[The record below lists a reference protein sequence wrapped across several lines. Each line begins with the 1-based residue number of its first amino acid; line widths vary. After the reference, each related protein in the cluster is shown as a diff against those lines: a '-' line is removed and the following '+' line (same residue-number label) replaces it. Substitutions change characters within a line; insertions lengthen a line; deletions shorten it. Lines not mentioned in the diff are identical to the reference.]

1 MPQLENGEDPL
12 IVAALIDDDD
22 DEESKEITKQFLK
35 DQADSDANHDDDDA
49 GDDDGED
56 DDDIN
61 FPAPKNKPAD
71 KSDDDDDDEEEKPT
85 GTKPPEAID
94 AGDDDDD
101 DSEKDKPKGD
111 EATEKKSRAER
122 RAERQRQYLERLT
135 AAPTDENEKRR
146 RELLKDDYKPLD
158 IKDGEYEPDDLI
170 KDRQQYAQSVAIK
183 TAEAQREIA
192 QEENFWTKVE
202 YEAKLLNTKPGFE
215 FLDENNKEKFDEKK
229 AAAIND
235 LYFKTIGLE
244 NVLVRDANGLPIV
257 NAQGEAMVRPTVRR
271 KDLGFQEFV
280 EGYVDVFMNMDQD
293 DEAEI
298 IKNTVKQRAHQGIR
312 PGGSSRRGLGRLRQG
327 DIAKMSADE
336 VEANEAEIDRQINAE
351 LGIS

>member
-1 MPQLENGEDPL
+1 MPKLDGEDPI

-22 DEESKEITKQFLK
+22 DEESKQLTKEFL
-35 DQADSDANHDDDDA
+35 DQADSDDDEVETPA
-49 GDDDGED
+49 GE
-56 DDDIN
+56 
-61 FPAPKNKPAD
+61 
-71 KSDDDDDDEEEKPT
+71 SEDDDDDDIDVPAPKNDPADKDDDEDEEKPD
-85 GTKPPEAID
+85 GKKPPEAID
-94 AGDDDDD
+94 AGKDDDD
-101 DSEKDKPKGD
+101 EEENPEPRGDKS
-111 EATEKKSRAER
+111 TEKKSRAER

-135 AAPTDENEKRR
+135 AAPTDDNEKRR

-158 IKDGEYEPDDLI
+158 IKDGEYDTDELI

-183 TAEAQREIA
+183 TAEAQREVA
-192 QEENFWTKVE
+192 EEQNFWTKVE

-244 NVLVRDANGLPIV
+244 QVLVRDANGLPIV

-280 EGYVDVFMNMDQD
+280 EGYVDVFMDSDQD
-293 DEAEI
+293 TEAEI
-298 IKNTVKQRAHQGIR
+298 TKNVVRQRAHQGVR
-312 PGGSSRRGLGRLRQG
+312 PGGSSRRGLGKLQMG
-327 DIAKMSADE
+327 DISKMTADE

>member
-1 MPQLENGEDPL
+1 MPHLENGEDPL

-35 DQADSDANHDDDDA
+35 DQANSDADHEDDDA

-61 FPAPKNKPAD
+61 FPAPKKNPAP
-71 KSDDDDDDEEEKPT
+71 KSDDDDDDEEEKPS

-94 AGDDDDD
+94 AGESDD
-101 DSEKDKPKGD
+101 ENEEKPKGD
-111 EATEKKSRAER
+111 ENAEKKSRAER

-135 AAPTDENEKRR
+135 ASPVDENEKRR

-183 TAEAQREIA
+183 TAEAQREVA
-192 QEENFWTKVE
+192 EEQNFWTKVE

-244 NVLVRDANGLPIV
+244 QQLVRDANGLPIV
-257 NAQGEAMVRPTVRR
+257 NAQGEAMIRPTVRR

-280 EGYVDVFMNMDQD
+280 EGYVEVFMNMDQD

-298 IKNTVKQRAHQGIR
+298 TKNVVKQRAHQGIR
-312 PGGSSRRGLGRLRQG
+312 PGGSSRRGLGRLQQG
-327 DIAKMSADE
+327 DIAKMTADE